1 MRAVMLLLLLIASAC
16 VSPVSADNKN
26 RPVSKVITLLKDMV
40 TQLQKESE
48 EDEDVYE
55 AMGCWCETNDK
66 EKTKSITDAQAH
78 IQDLTSAIEGY
89 AGKSAQLNTEVGHL
103 SKEVAKNG
111 QAMDQATALR
121 TKQLAEFNEEEK
133 GMLQSIS
140 ALKSAVVVMS
150 KQNAAEA
157 MLQDSAMA
165 VSISALME
173 KELKLHRSLL
183 GEVITPQQR
192 RTVSNFAKAPEN
204 FLQTAAPSGAIFG
217 ILKQMK

>member
-1 MRAVMLLLLLIASAC
+1 
-16 VSPVSADNKN
+16 
-26 RPVSKVITLLKDMV
+26 
-40 TQLQKESE
+40 
-48 EDEDVYE
+48 
-55 AMGCWCETNDK
+55 
-66 EKTKSITDAQAH
+66 
-78 IQDLTSAIEGY
+78 
-89 AGKSAQLNTEVGHL
+89 
-103 SKEVAKNG
+103 
-111 QAMDQATALR
+111 
-121 TKQLAEFNEEEK
+121 
-133 GMLQSIS
+133 MLQSIS

-192 RTVSNFAKAPEN
+192 RTVSNFAKAREN

-217 ILKQMK
+217 ILKQMKETFETNLGSSQKEETTNQEAYEDLKSAKKEEISAGQ